1 MAKDFLSIFGTGV
14 PVERLFSDATDTLT
28 HRRYRLS
35 PSSINEC
42 LCLKS
47 WYKLKKGSGL
57 HNDLAT
63 ALKEMILGDCND
75 SMDDDK
81 SENLS

>member
-42 LCLKS
+42 LFLKS
-47 WYKLKKGSGL
+47 WYKLQKGGGL
-57 HNDLAT
+57 HSDLAT
-63 ALKEMILGDCND
+63 ALKEMILGDYGEDIEND
-75 SMDDDK
+75 VSIV
-81 SENLS
+81 